1 MSALSQKEPG
11 KIEMRRKNKID
22 RLEYWTWRRANPGKN
37 NIDRMLE
44 LEEREKF
51 RSRLRYPLGVPFH
64 WPSFL
69 VGLAAGPVFLVIL
82 IWMLVSMVTHKEI
95 RTPDSFG
102 WGNALGADDFN
113 SGDEGGQ

>member
-1 MSALSQKEPG
+1 
-11 KIEMRRKNKID
+11 MRRKNSTD
-22 RLEYWTWRRANPGKN
+22 RLEYLKWRKANPGKN

-44 LEEREKF
+44 LEEQERF
-51 RSRLRYPLGVPFH
+51 RSRLRYPLGLPFH

-69 VGLAAGPVFLVIL
+69 AGLVAGPVFLFIL
-82 IWMLVSMVTHKEI
+82 IRMLVSLVAHKEV